1 MHPKKYVVHLLHNAE
16 RGVEPPNVH
25 SGSLLEASWLQQ
37 AKEYEDEGEESE
49 DDEAETKNMR
59 VRVRIVK
66 KWMMMKIT
74 MCRQI
79 SEDVEG
85 THVAITHCSLTIY
98 TQLIM

>member
-1 MHPKKYVVHLLHNAE
+1 
-16 RGVEPPNVH
+16 
-25 SGSLLEASWLQQ
+25 
-37 AKEYEDEGEESE
+37 
-49 DDEAETKNMR
+49 MR

-85 THVAITHCSLTIY
+85 THEAITHCSLTIY